1 MCVCCGNGGGVLDIG
16 RGGGDIE
23 TWDLVTSISGS
34 LLEIDINLTLAIILC
49 LILRTIFKGNVKI
62 PLRTIFKGNVKMPE
76 KGGKNNQKLVT
87 SQKNTSLFIPY
98 VSVKMKAC
106 PSMRGGVSINK
117 RQKKADLIIFSRN
130 KAFL

>member
-49 LILRTIFKGNVKI
+49 LI
-62 PLRTIFKGNVKMPE
+62 LRTIFKGNVKMPE